1 MDLTRREI
9 YKAFT
14 QNARYDQVLTEEI
27 EQKMQREFNILN
39 PPLHNSE

>member
-14 QNARYDQVLTEEI
+14 QNQKYDQVLTK
-27 EQKMQREFNILN
+27 QTHDKL
-39 PPLHNSE
+39 